1 MSDCNHCDGLS
12 RSRFLHRAAAEAGR
26 GLPAI
31 EPGMPLPAGTG
42 LSRRSFLSHSA
53 GAMLAVYGAS
63 KLGLRALEEGIS
75 AAAGGPAQPVLVS
88 VFLEGGA
95 DALSV
100 LSPQGD
106 PLYRKLR
113 PQLALSGGSVYT
125 DDLAPVEWLTDLS
138 IVQYATGRR

>member
-1 MSDCNHCDGLS
+1 MSCCDGLS
-12 RSRFLHRAAAEAGR
+12 RSRLLHRAAVEAGR

-42 LSRRSFLSHSA
+42 LSRRSFLA
-53 GAMLAVYGAS
+53 QGLGAALAVYGGS
-63 KLGLRALEEGIS
+63 KLGLRALEDGIAM
-75 AAAGGPAQPVLVS
+75 AATGAAQPVLVS

-95 DALSV
+95 DALSI

-113 PQLALSGGSVYT
+113 PHLALSGGQVFAE
-125 DDLAPVEWLTDLS
+125 DDRLHWHPALNSLAALHGEKKVT
-138 IVQYATGRR
+138 